1 VDEGDA
7 RNYRRDTYGRP
18 EKRLLIISV
27 EREREEG
34 EGGEEGRE
42 LKGHFIC
49 I

>member
-27 EREREEG
+27 ERERQRERERRVKGVKKEEN
-34 EGGEEGRE
+34 
-42 LKGHFIC
+42 
-49 I
+49 